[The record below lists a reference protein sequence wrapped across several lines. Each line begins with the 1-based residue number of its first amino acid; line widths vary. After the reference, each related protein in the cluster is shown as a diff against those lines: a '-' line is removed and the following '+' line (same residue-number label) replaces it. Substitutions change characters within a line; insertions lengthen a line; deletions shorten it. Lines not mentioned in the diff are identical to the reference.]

1 MISLKLKAKQQQ
13 LLEQLFQIE
22 TSIQASYQQFAD
34 AYVRNDLT
42 DLEEKIGNFQ
52 THGKVIEQYII
63 QNIIQPSDALLLYEY
78 VDNTIKESSELTDLE
93 AICKQEKETF
103 LLRRMRRQLVSRL
116 QNTTLG
122 LASLYYFMR
131 PRVATSD
138 TMRLLKQEQEQAFAT
153 SLEEMLI
160 THNFSKNIYQQLVQ
174 AKFSLMF
181 LTDQTTSSYSKG
193 EDLSILDRDRTVSG
207 MSLVN
212 QQVEDLLGYKDKDI
226 QENRMAKMLL
236 HQNLLY
242 VGLTF
247 LDRDQAQELKEDF
260 LSLTARAEEYDD
272 HVVAFQLISNTF
284 QQVEQEQKSYNDS
297 NPRLVR

>member
-34 AYVRNDLT
+34 AYVSNDLT
-42 DLEEKIGNFQ
+42 DLEEKIVNFQ

-160 THNFSKNIYQQLVQ
+160 THNFSKNIC
-174 AKFSLMF
+174 
-181 LTDQTTSSYSKG
+181 
-193 EDLSILDRDRTVSG
+193 
-207 MSLVN
+207 
-212 QQVEDLLGYKDKDI
+212 
-226 QENRMAKMLL
+226 
-236 HQNLLY
+236 
-242 VGLTF
+242 TF
-247 LDRDQAQELKEDF
+247 
-260 LSLTARAEEYDD
+260 
-272 HVVAFQLISNTF
+272 TF
-284 QQVEQEQKSYNDS
+284 
-297 NPRLVR
+297 